1 LWKEGTIKLHHN
13 RLRGPE
19 FEPKFFRIEQL
30 SCPAIVDKQGRETL
44 LPVMR
49 PTTAIDVEERAAVEN
64 ENSRK
69 ILRAL
74 LDAPG
79 ASEREL
85 TQATGISR
93 TTVQR
98 KIGALKGDGRAWAK
112 WAYGDRKGE
121 KATKSNQLGSSG

>member
-1 LWKEGTIKLHHN
+1 
-13 RLRGPE
+13 
-19 FEPKFFRIEQL
+19 
-30 SCPAIVDKQGRETL
+30 
-44 LPVMR
+44 MR

-85 TQATGISR
+85 AQATGISR

-98 KIGALKGDGRAWAK
+98 KIGALKRDGMVELGLSGLTVTGKAK
-112 WAYGDRKGE
+112 K
-121 KATKSNQLGSSG
+121 QLNPSS